1 MCVRHTLQNDVIMHG
16 LHISLHSSLQIF
28 SALTHLFQLSQV
40 SQQFQS
46 KASYMVLAVEVTFLP
61 KLLDINSET
70 SQVVARQYICG
81 RI

>member
-46 KASYMVLAVEVTFLP
+46 KASYMVLAVGIS
-61 KLLDINSET
+61 DIFTKIIRYKFRDFT
-70 SQVVARQYICG
+70 SSGEAVHMW
-81 RI
+81 